1 MPKNAGEFPRVE
13 TYDYSLFGQVEV
25 QPLNNVRKIISRRLS
40 AAWANVPQV
49 AHFDEVDLTDLE
61 ALRRELK
68 PKAAAQGAKLTIL
81 AFIVKACIGALREF
95 PTFNASLDET
105 GENLVL
111 KKYYNIAFAADTPAG
126 LLAPV
131 IKDAD
136 KQSLFDIAAAV
147 GELARKARE
156 GQLTFS
162 DCEGGCF
169 SVSNLGEL
177 GGTGFTPTINA
188 PEVAM
193 LGVANARQKAV
204 VIDGQITTR
213 LMLPLTL
220 SYDHRVIDGAVGG
233 RFMQSLRKSLLAPR
247 SLLNGD
253 VTTKESISA

>member
-1 MPKNAGEFPRVE
+1 MSQDAFKFPRVE
-13 TYDYSLFGQVEV
+13 TYDYSLFGPVEV
-25 QPLNNVRKIISRRLS
+25 RPLSKVRKVISRRLS

-49 AHFDEVDLTDLE
+49 AQFDEVELTELE

-68 PKAAAQGAKLTIL
+68 PRAAAEGAKLTIL
-81 AFIVKACIGALREF
+81 AFIVKACVRALREF
-95 PTFNASLDET
+95 PEFNASLDET

-111 KKYYNIAFAADTPAG
+111 KKYCNVAFAADTPAG

-136 KQSLFDIAAAV
+136 KKSIFEIAAAI

-156 GQLTFS
+156 GKLS
-162 DCEGGCF
+162 LADCEGGCF

-193 LGVANARQKAV
+193 LGVASARQKAV
-204 VIDGQITTR
+204 VADGQVTAR

-220 SYDHRVIDGAVGG
+220 TYDHRVIDGAVGG
-233 RFMQSLRKSLLAPR
+233 RFMQSLRQSLLAPR
-247 SLLNGD
+247 SLA
-253 VTTKESISA
+253 E

>member
-1 MPKNAGEFPRVE
+1 MSQSAVEFPRVE
-13 TYDYSLFGQVEV
+13 TYDYALFGPVEV
-25 QPLNNVRKIISRRLS
+25 QPLNNVRRIISRRLS

-49 AHFDEVDLTDLE
+49 AQFDELDLTELE

-68 PKAAAQGAKLTIL
+68 PKAAAQGTKLTIL
-81 AFIVKACIGALREF
+81 PFIVKACIRALQEF
-95 PTFNASLDET
+95 PAFNASLDET
-105 GENLVL
+105 GENLIL

-131 IKDAD
+131 LKNAD
-136 KQSLFDIAAAV
+136 RKSIFEIAIAIS
-147 GELARKARE
+147 ELARKARE
-156 GQLTFS
+156 GKLAFS

-169 SVSNLGEL
+169 SISNLGVL

-193 LGVANARQKAV
+193 LGVASAREKPI

-213 LMLPLTL
+213 LILPLTL

-233 RFMQSLRKSLLAPR
+233 RFMQSLRQSLTAPR
-247 SLLNGD
+247 NL
-253 VTTKESISA
+253 VK